1 MENKEP
7 KIRYVRE
14 PFNCERCNKLCQF
27 ALLEGTFKHLESQP
41 EQEFLEALDK
51 YLISVNIDLSEHK
64 TCLEC
69 YEEKRIAAENESE
82 KLDKEEEELEKQA
95 QDIRKTGDPTPS
107 IRILLPMVERD
118 LNSISKGDSETIDQK
133 FQENQKTFSQLEE
146 SVKEKERELD
156 LLFKELESVSKEE
169 NNFWEDY
176 NNCEKNIYNTQK
188 QKAFIENQTLI
199 LTKQI
204 KSLSISNIFSDLFN
218 INFSDKK
225 GTINYC
231 KMAYT
236 TSNTSYDEMNAGWG
250 YIVFLTKILANKFNF
265 ESTKWNLVYYGNY
278 SYLQRRDVKE
288 TENEE
293 LTRYE
298 LSISDNS
305 RTLERFNNAMKVFME
320 YFGEFYSFLG
330 RKPGLKLD
338 EFELEINGEFIEGK
352 SICLDTNKAEEWG
365 QCIKYLLTILKFLLT
380 QVLKIEDDAYKSI
393 LENAKI
399 LNASL
404 STSGSSGGK

>member
-14 PFNCERCNKLCQF
+14 PFYCERCNKLCQF
-27 ALLEGTFKHLESQP
+27 AFSEGTFNLKTEPEQDFLES
-41 EQEFLEALDK
+41 LDK
-51 YLISVNIDLSEHK
+51 YLLNIDINLSEYK

-69 YEEKRIAAENESE
+69 YEEKKIAAETESE
-82 KLDKEEEELEKQA
+82 KLDREEEELKLEA
-95 QDIRKTGDPTPS
+95 QKIRKNDDPTPS
-107 IRILLPMVERD
+107 IRVLLPLVEKE
-118 LNSISKGDSETIDQK
+118 LNTISKGNSETIDQE
-133 FQENQKTFSQLEE
+133 FQKNQQTFSQLEE
-146 SVKEKERELD
+146 SVKEKEKELD
-156 LLFKELESVSKEE
+156 LLFKELENVSKEE

-265 ESTKWNLVYYGNY
+265 ESTKWNLVY
-278 SYLQRRDVKE
+278 
-288 TENEE
+288 
-293 LTRYE
+293 
-298 LSISDNS
+298 
-305 RTLERFNNAMKVFME
+305 
-320 YFGEFYSFLG
+320 
-330 RKPGLKLD
+330 
-338 EFELEINGEFIEGK
+338 
-352 SICLDTNKAEEWG
+352 
-365 QCIKYLLTILKFLLT
+365 
-380 QVLKIEDDAYKSI
+380 
-393 LENAKI
+393 
-399 LNASL
+399 
-404 STSGSSGGK
+404 

>member
-7 KIRYVRE
+7 KIRYIRE
-14 PFNCERCNKLCQF
+14 PFHCERCNKLCQF
-27 ALLEGTFKHLESQP
+27 AFSEGTFNLKTEPGQDFLES
-41 EQEFLEALDK
+41 LDK
-51 YLISVNIDLSEHK
+51 YLLSLNINLSEHK

-69 YEEKRIAAENESE
+69 YEEKRIAAESESE
-82 KLDKEEEELEKQA
+82 QLDKLEEELKLEA
-95 QDIRKTGDPTPS
+95 QKIRKNDDPTPS
-107 IRILLPMVERD
+107 IRILLPIVEKE
-118 LNSISKGDSETIDQK
+118 LNSISKGNSETIDQEYQK
-133 FQENQKTFSQLEE
+133 NQQTFSELEE
-146 SVKEKERELD
+146 SVKEKEKELD
-156 LLFKELESVSKEE
+156 ALFKELETVSKEE

-265 ESTKWNLVYYGNY
+265 ESTKYNLVYYGNY
-278 SYLQRRDVKE
+278 SYLQKKDIKDQDND
-288 TENEE
+288 ENNKF
-293 LTRYE
+293 E

-305 RTLERFNNAMKVFME
+305 RTLERFNTAMKKFME
-320 YFGEFYSFLG
+320 YFGEFYAFLG
-330 RKPGLKLD
+330 RKPDLKLD
-338 EFELEINGEFIEGK
+338 EFELEINGECIEGK

-399 LNASL
+399 LSASL
-404 STSGSSGGK
+404 STSGSSGNK